1 VRAVITTINNV
12 ATRIPLS
19 NWFDFYVSPPR
30 RFKLFLSVAHS
41 REPIRAKLKRPAI
54 RCDKTIL
61 PSQSSLANV
70 VINRKEVRTMADQES
85 ELELELEDEFEGE
98 LEGENKGESK
108 DFLGGILSRH
118 ESDTHDRD
126 LAW

>member
-1 VRAVITTINNV
+1 
-12 ATRIPLS
+12 
-19 NWFDFYVSPPR
+19 
-30 RFKLFLSVAHS
+30 
-41 REPIRAKLKRPAI
+41 
-54 RCDKTIL
+54 
-61 PSQSSLANV
+61 
-70 VINRKEVRTMADQES
+70 MADQES